1 MEPPRHLKKNNKFF
15 LPPPK
20 DGSDFKELFA
30 RMAAA
35 GAGRPTDKDGFP
47 AGPWTP
53 ELLAEAISQ
62 IEGNRAGVDL
72 RTVQLWF
79 QENDKGISTTNIRWL
94 ARILGCDDPD
104 ATGEW
109 QVELSS
115 AQSRLTAKRRQQISA
130 EGSGALE
137 NRDTVQPATFPGEK
151 SLPAETSPENTP
163 AGSLRHFSLASRSE
177 ALFSSRSLLDLPAA
191 VFAGAVALG
200 FFSYVV
206 DIHSVFY
213 DNPNAPTKQVGFLW
227 APNWTILFLVIL
239 PLYLIFAGEL
249 ITTWK
254 EDGRAKLTLGR
265 EDQGNHGWMRSVE
278 AYSYSYWASFV
289 ICLPIAAGAQWINE
303 CLVPLLINDPGNFG
317 VDWGRIA
324 IFRPEVISVP
334 EAIVFTGAA
343 YFYMGACFFIFFA
356 GLILLFTLAHDLSKI
371 GQTPELWSTVEN
383 RKELLEVCTRVML
396 GTFRCTI
403 LGLLI
408 AICMKLQNMF
418 MLSRAE
424 TIVTWFV
431 DDLMSAVSGQ
441 QASIDRLSYS
451 RPTLY
456 SSLLVVLTTC
466 AVFLHGAARVRWF
479 FVRANAHN
487 NADDSDG
494 KQQGNNFD
502 QPGLRWGMMF
512 GVVGLL
518 VANYLLIDIFTGF
531 SILLS
536 LGGLLATYSLIDPAF
551 RLER

>member
-1 MEPPRHLKKNNKFF
+1 
-15 LPPPK
+15 
-20 DGSDFKELFA
+20 
-30 RMAAA
+30 MAAA

-94 ARILGCDDPD
+94 ARILGCDDPV

-115 AQSRLTAKRRQQISA
+115 AQSRLTAKRRQQISP
-130 EGSGALE
+130 EGPGALE
-137 NRDTVQPATFPGEK
+137 NTDTAQPATFQDEK
-151 SLPAETSPENTP
+151 APSTEASPENTP
-163 AGSLRHFSLASRSE
+163 AGSLRRFSLASRSE

-213 DNPNAPTKQVGFLW
+213 DDPNAPTKQVGFLW
-227 APNWTILFLVIL
+227 APNWTTLFLIIL

-249 ITTWK
+249 IAYWK
-254 EDGRAKLTLGR
+254 DDGRAKLTLGR
-265 EDQGNHGWMRSVE
+265 EDQHNHGWVRCVE

-303 CLVPLLINDPGNFG
+303 CLVPLLMKDPGDFG

-324 IFRPEVISVP
+324 ILHPDIISVP
-334 EAIVFTGAA
+334 EAIIFTGAA
-343 YFYMGACFFIFFA
+343 YFYMGACFFILFA
-356 GLILLFTLAHDLSKI
+356 SLILLFTLTHDLSKI
-371 GQTPELWSTVEN
+371 GQTPGIRSTLEN
-383 RKELLEVCTRVML
+383 RKKIHEACVRVML
-396 GTFRCTI
+396 GIFRCTI

-424 TIVTWFV
+424 TIVTWLV
-431 DDLMSAVSGQ
+431 DDLMASVHGQ
-441 QASIDRLSYS
+441 RASIDRLSYS

-456 SSLLVVLTTC
+456 SSLVVVLTTC
-466 AVFLHGAARVRWF
+466 AVFLHGAARVHSI
-479 FVRANAHN
+479 FVKANALN
-487 NADDSDG
+487 NADDPHG
-494 KQQGNNFD
+494 KRQGDTFG

-512 GVVGLL
+512 AVVGLL
-518 VANYLLIDIFTGF
+518 VANYLLIDVFTGF

-536 LGGLLATYSLIDPAF
+536 LGVLLAIYSLIDPAF

>member
-1 MEPPRHLKKNNKFF
+1 MEPDRPLKRNDKFF
-15 LPPPK
+15 LPPPQ

-35 GAGRPTDKDGFP
+35 GAGRPADKDGFP
-47 AGPWTP
+47 VGPWTP

-79 QENDKGISTTNIRWL
+79 QENDRGISTTNIRWL
-94 ARILGCDDPD
+94 ARILGCDDPV
-104 ATGEW
+104 ATSDW

-115 AQSRLTAKRRQQISA
+115 AHSRLTAKRRQQISA
-130 EGSGALE
+130 EGPGALE
-137 NRDTVQPATFPGEK
+137 NTDTVQSATFPGK
-151 SLPAETSPENTP
+151 KALSAETSPKNIP
-163 AGSLRHFSLASRSE
+163 AGSLRRFSLASRSE

-191 VFAGAVALG
+191 VFAGAVAMG
-200 FFSYVV
+200 FFSYIV
-206 DIHSVFY
+206 DIHSVFF
-213 DNPNAPTKQVGFLW
+213 DHPSTPTKQVGFLW

-239 PLYLIFAGEL
+239 PLHLIFTGEL
-249 ITTWK
+249 ITYWK

-265 EDQGNHGWMRSVE
+265 EDQCNHGWTRSVE

-289 ICLPIAAGAQWINE
+289 ICFPIAAGAQWINE
-303 CLVPLLINDPGNFG
+303 CLGPLLRSDPGNFG

-324 IFRPEVISVP
+324 IFRPDVISVP

-343 YFYMGACFFIFFA
+343 YLYMGACFFIFFA

-371 GQTPELWSTVEN
+371 GLAPELWSSVDK
-383 RKELLEVCTRVML
+383 RKELLGICTRVML
-396 GTFRCTI
+396 GIFRCTV

-424 TIVTWFV
+424 TIVSWLA
-431 DDLMSAVSGQ
+431 DDLVSVVNGQHAVV
-441 QASIDRLSYS
+441 DRLSYS

-466 AVFLHGAARVRWF
+466 AVFLHGTARVRWF
-479 FVRANAHN
+479 FVKAKAHN
-487 NADDSDG
+487 NADDLDG
-494 KQQGNNFD
+494 KRQGDNVGQF
-502 QPGLRWGMMF
+502 GLRWGMMS

-518 VANYLLIDIFTGF
+518 VATYLLIDVFTGF
-531 SILLS
+531 SLLLS
-536 LGGLLATYSLIDPAF
+536 LGALLATYSLIDPAF
-551 RLER
+551 GLER